1 MKISKIFKIIGGIVA
16 VAGVIAAI
24 YLAIQKLTDKK
35 EPEYFNDDD
44 FFECDNDL
52 EIIEVEKDAAKEEEA
67 PAEEPKKEAAPKKK
81 KAAKKASKS
90 LNAEKAVR
98 CAAFFICKITAP
110 QRGGKGRQQYERQLF
125 LRPCF
130 GGRRQPRN
138 LHKRSA

>member
-67 PAEEPKKEAAPKKK
+67 PAEEPKKEAAPQKK
-81 KAAKKASKS
+81 KAAKKASK
-90 LNAEKAVR
+90 
-98 CAAFFICKITAP
+98 
-110 QRGGKGRQQYERQLF
+110 
-125 LRPCF
+125 
-130 GGRRQPRN
+130 
-138 LHKRSA
+138 